1 MAKKII
7 IVIITTYFLAL
18 PKIAYATDNIENG
31 DTKLSDNSE
40 NDYQME
46 NYLKEAEDTY
56 NVGDFIN
63 ESKKYTNDID
73 IGDIYK
79 SSLTGKVD
87 NNKIIKVVLR
97 ICSRTMKKTLENF
110 SSIVLIILIGAIL
123 KAISENLGNESVS
136 KIAYFVQFILIVT
149 ILLKNFSD
157 IIIEIKSSMSDL
169 LAFSNTLIPLLSTLL
184 IASGHISTSS
194 MLEPLLML
202 AVTFSCNFIQ
212 KVVIPIV
219 LISTAINIVSN
230 LSDQIQLKK
239 FSCFL
244 KKGSIWILTCTLSL
258 IISMAS
264 LESNLTCNVD
274 GVTKKASKTII
285 SSAVPVVGNI
295 LSNAIETITG
305 YGNIIKNATGI
316 CGIVVILAICLKPI
330 LKLATYT
337 IFYAMAEAFVEPIAD
352 KSIVKVFEIMKDSF
366 KILLGV
372 MFATS
377 MMSIIGL
384 AIVIKISN

>member
-18 PKIAYATDNIENG
+18 PKIAYATDSIENG

-87 NNKIIKVVLR
+87 NNKIIKVVLK

-239 FSCFL
+239 FSLFL
-244 KKGSIWILTCTLSL
+244 KKGSDLDID
-258 IISMAS
+258 M
-264 LESNLTCNVD
+264 
-274 GVTKKASKTII
+274 
-285 SSAVPVVGNI
+285 
-295 LSNAIETITG
+295 
-305 YGNIIKNATGI
+305 YIKFNNKH
-316 CGIVVILAICLKPI
+316 GIVRKQPNL
-330 LKLATYT
+330 
-337 IFYAMAEAFVEPIAD
+337 
-352 KSIVKVFEIMKDSF
+352 
-366 KILLGV
+366 
-372 MFATS
+372 
-377 MMSIIGL
+377 
-384 AIVIKISN
+384 